1 VHVRDSSETAE
12 TSTSARDTTEPAV
25 LRPGDAGYDAARR
38 VRNGL
43 IDRRP
48 ALVARCAAVDHVV
61 TAVRIARDRG
71 LEIAVRAGG
80 HGVAGRATTDGGVM
94 IDVSPMRRVEI
105 DAGSRTATARPGA
118 TWAELDAAAQAHG
131 LATTGG
137 VVSSTGVA
145 GLTLGGGW
153 GWLAGVH
160 GLSVDNLLAA
170 DVVLADGRV
179 VTASPG
185 EHPDLFWALRGG
197 GGECGV
203 VVALRFRLHA
213 VGPTLV
219 GGLVAHPLDR
229 ARDLLR
235 FHRELTASAPDALTV
250 SAGLISAPDGTK
262 LAALVGC
269 FVGGLEEGERA
280 MRAVREFGTP
290 VLSNVGPLPYTAMN
304 SLLDASFPAGAL
316 NYWKSSFVDALS
328 DDAVD
333 IAVDAYARCPSPMTC
348 VVLDHWHGAA
358 TRVAPDAT
366 AFPHR
371 RAGYSLL
378 LLSQWQDAADTAPN
392 VAWTRESYA
401 ALAPHA
407 HPARYANFLDQDDL
421 GDAALAAAYGANRRR
436 LAEVRAAYD
445 PDRVFARRDAPSP
458 LP

>member
-1 VHVRDSSETAE
+1 MHVTRSSEASSYGHDVTG
-12 TSTSARDTTEPAV
+12 PVV
-25 LRPGDAGYDAARR
+25 LRPGDAGYDDARR
-38 VRNGL
+38 IHNGL

-48 ALVARCAAVDHVV
+48 ALVARCASVDHVV
-61 TAVRIARDRG
+61 TAVRIARERG

-80 HGVAGRATTDGGVM
+80 HGVAGRATTEGGVM
-94 IDVSPMRRVEI
+94 IDLSPMRRVAI
-105 DAGSRTATARPGA
+105 DAGSRTAAVQPGA
-118 TWAELDAAAQAHG
+118 TWAEFDAAAQEHG

-179 VTASPG
+179 VTASADA
-185 EHPDLFWALRGG
+185 HPDLFWALRGG
-197 GGECGV
+197 GGGCGV
-203 VVALRFRLHA
+203 VVGLRFQLHA

-229 ARDLLR
+229 AGDLLR

-250 SAGLISAPDGTK
+250 SAGLISTPDGTK

-269 FVGGLEEGERA
+269 YVGALDAGERA
-280 MRAVREFGTP
+280 MRAVRAFGAP

-304 SLLDASFPAGAL
+304 ALLDASFPAGAR
-316 NYWKSSFVDALS
+316 NYWKSRFVDALS
-328 DDAVD
+328 DDA
-333 IAVDAYARCPSPMTC
+333 IGTAVDAYARCPSPMTC
-348 VVLDHWHGAA
+348 VIFDHWHGMA
-358 TRVAPDAT
+358 TRVAPAAT

-371 RAGYSLL
+371 RPGYSLL
-378 LLSQWQDAADTAPN
+378 LLSQWQDAAATAPN
-392 VAWTRESYA
+392 VAWTRDAYA
-401 ALAPHA
+401 ALAPHTRA
-407 HPARYANFLDQDDL
+407 ARYANFLDQDDM
-421 GDAALAAAYGANRRR
+421 GDAELGEAYGGNRRR
-436 LAEVRAAYD
+436 LRAVQAAYD
-445 PDRVFARRDAPSP
+445 PEGVFVRHETRSP